1 MPKPRAAL
9 GRGLNALIPGAGIA
23 PAAADDSADAA
34 DHAGRVRGAALEV
47 PIDNI
52 EPNPQQPRHEFDDE
66 ALKDL
71 ADSIREHGVLQPLIV
86 TRNDAGNGYYL
97 IAGERRWRAARTAG
111 LTTVPVVVK
120 E

>member
-23 PAAADDSADAA
+23 PASADEGADA
-34 DHAGRVRGAALEV
+34 DHAGRARGAALEV
-47 PIDNI
+47 PIESI
-52 EPNPQQPRHEFDDE
+52 EPNPQQPRHAFDDE

-86 TRNDAGNGYYL
+86 KRNDADNGYYL
-97 IAGERRWRAARTAG
+97 IAGERRWRAARAAG
-111 LTTVPVVVK
+111 LATVPVIVK
-120 E
+120 